1 MKKNVLFMVAALLL
15 CGAVSAQN
23 WGTTDAHAKSSNTP
37 IVAKVTVD
45 GAAVT
50 PTADYKLGAFVGEEL
65 RGLAAPH
72 TEDNNFWIQV
82 FYNQGTSE
90 TISFK
95 LYDGTNEYTTCS
107 VTKAT
112 QEEGWGTPSEPVAL
126 DFASTQSQSTQL
138 AQGWSWWS
146 TPIELSNIDGLTMLE
161 NSLGHNG
168 LTIKSYND
176 FTINYYGETE
186 DDLWYGGLEAINN
199 EQFYMIETNSIC
211 PVVMVGAYANP
222 SNHPISI
229 NENWNWIG
237 YPVSTAQYVSVAM
250 SSFESSNED
259 IIKDKTDFATY
270 YEGYGWYP
278 EDFTMA
284 PGKGYMY
291 KSNSSNSKTLVYSN
305 SRTAVMEKPQ
315 AELSWIPEVHKFP
328 YSASIIA
335 VLNIDGKE
343 IEDNIEIGAF
353 VGNECRG
360 SARLNYFMPT
370 NRYYALLNVVGTNDE
385 IISFKTIDNESVT
398 SISFKQDG
406 VFGSLDNPL
415 VIEFGKLAETENY
428 ISVYPNPVKRNQSFK
443 ILVPEGEQASKII
456 ISDMLGSIVY
466 KEAINSDKVHGI
478 LTPGVYLL
486 KIICDSGNVY
496 LSKIVVE

>member
-1 MKKNVLFMVAALLL
+1 MKKNVLFMVAALFL
-15 CGAVSAQN
+15 CGAVSAQQQYEPN
-23 WGTTDAHAKSSNTP
+23 PYDYETNMP
-37 IVAKVTVD
+37 IVARVTID
-45 GAAVT
+45 GMA
-50 PTADYKLGAFVGEEL
+50 PTTTELELGAFKGETV
-65 RGLAAPH
+65 RGTATPQTLLQD
-72 TEDNNFWIQV
+72 TYWIQV
-82 FYNQGTSE
+82 FFDESE
-90 TISFK
+90 VGQPITFK
-95 LYDGTNEYTTCS
+95 LYNGQNELTTEQTVDLSDEGEGTLAN
-107 VTKAT
+107 
-112 QEEGWGTPSEPVAL
+112 PVEI
-126 DFASTQSQSTQL
+126 DFATEQSQSTQL

-315 AELSWIPEVHKFP
+315 AELSWIPEVYKFP

-343 IEDNIEIGAF
+343 VEDNIEIGAF

-486 KIICDSGNVY
+486 KTICDSGNVY

>member
-1 MKKNVLFMVAALLL
+1 
-15 CGAVSAQN
+15 
-23 WGTTDAHAKSSNTP
+23 
-37 IVAKVTVD
+37 
-45 GAAVT
+45 
-50 PTADYKLGAFVGEEL
+50 
-65 RGLAAPH
+65 
-72 TEDNNFWIQV
+72 
-82 FYNQGTSE
+82 
-90 TISFK
+90 
-95 LYDGTNEYTTCS
+95 
-107 VTKAT
+107 
-112 QEEGWGTPSEPVAL
+112 
-126 DFASTQSQSTQL
+126 
-138 AQGWSWWS
+138 
-146 TPIELSNIDGLTMLE
+146 
-161 NSLGHNG
+161 
-168 LTIKSYND
+168 
-176 FTINYYGETE
+176 
-186 DDLWYGGLEAINN
+186 
-199 EQFYMIETNSIC
+199 
-211 PVVMVGAYANP
+211 
-222 SNHPISI
+222 
-229 NENWNWIG
+229 
-237 YPVSTAQYVSVAM
+237 
-250 SSFESSNED
+250 
-259 IIKDKTDFATY
+259 
-270 YEGYGWYP
+270 
-278 EDFTMA
+278 
-284 PGKGYMY
+284 
-291 KSNSSNSKTLVYSN
+291 
-305 SRTAVMEKPQ
+305 MEKPQ
-315 AELSWIPEVHKFP
+315 AELSWIPEVYKFP

-343 IEDNIEIGAF
+343 VEDNIEIGAF

-486 KIICDSGNVY
+486 KTICDSGNVY